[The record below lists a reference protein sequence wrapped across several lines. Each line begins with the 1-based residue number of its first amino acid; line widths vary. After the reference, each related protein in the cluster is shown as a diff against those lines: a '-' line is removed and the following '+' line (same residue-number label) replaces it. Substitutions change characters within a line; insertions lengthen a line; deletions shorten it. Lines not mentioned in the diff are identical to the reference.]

1 MLLAGNSLGAD
12 GLDAFDAACVA
23 LALKD
28 EVFSGTDMTTNPK
41 GRSELLAAYGIGPDV
56 SSDVRAAAEA
66 AAGNLDA
73 SELTGQAA
81 ELAAMRAAMQPKPKP
96 PAES

>member
-1 MLLAGNSLGAD
+1 MLLAGNPLGAD
-12 GLDAFDAACVA
+12 GLDAYDACCVA

-41 GRSELLAAYGIGPDV
+41 GRAELLAAYGIGPDV
-56 SSDVRAAAEA
+56 ASDVRAAAEA
-66 AAGNLDA
+66 VAAGVDP

-96 PAES
+96 LPES

>member
-1 MLLAGNSLGAD
+1 M
-12 GLDAFDAACVA
+12 
-23 LALKD
+23 
-28 EVFSGTDMTTNPK
+28 FSGTDMTMNPK
-41 GRSELLAAYGIGPDV
+41 GREELLAAYGVGPDV

-66 AAGNLDA
+66 AAAGIDP

-81 ELAAMRAAMQPKPKP
+81 ELAEMRAAMKPKPKP